1 MTQTFEFY
9 NARAEEAASEA
20 KAATLDN
27 VRDRNLRAEKT
38 WRGLANQAQ
47 RVLLDRQKTEAAKA
61 RQRAEDA
68 AEVEAQALVRLEA
81 DAALDKPRPDNDDMA
96 DTPIDDR
103 PGLNGSS
110 YLS

>member
-9 NARAEEAASEA
+9 NARAEEAAADA

-38 WRGLANQAQ
+38 WRGLANQAR

-61 RQRAEDA
+61 PRLAEDA
-68 AEVEAQALVRLEA
+68 APTE
-81 DAALDKPRPDNDDMA
+81 
-96 DTPIDDR
+96 T
-103 PGLNGSS
+103 
-110 YLS
+110 